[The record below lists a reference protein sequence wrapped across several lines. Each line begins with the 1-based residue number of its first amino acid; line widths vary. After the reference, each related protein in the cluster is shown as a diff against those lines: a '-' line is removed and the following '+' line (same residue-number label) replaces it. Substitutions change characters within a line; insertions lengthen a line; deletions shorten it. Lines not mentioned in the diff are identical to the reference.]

1 MNVYKSQRGKINT
14 SNRHACAAGIQETLS
29 VRKFV
34 FGVVS
39 LDAIKLRF
47 IRSNASRL
55 GPHTF
60 QLFNSQL
67 YFFLGIDPAD
77 GQTTSR
83 QPPPFTLPR
92 TLDQMSSSASPFQ
105 SSSGLPQTLDLSQ
118 SAPAAMRQASASGLC
133 QEQPGLQL
141 PADNAA
147 SAPHEVQPHPLP
159 LVPSPST
166 DVVRESTPPADVTPV
181 SQDQVV
187 ETQPG
192 VAEGDTESDEA
203 AAASMLPHPE
213 DCSHI
218 QAMEQ
223 EVNEPDT
230 AKATEVFPSDPSQS
244 DSVEMESPPSSE
256 GAVSSEQGQP
266 GREQRSSSDSIPS
279 LAAALMEL
287 HELLVSNNPT
297 QSQNCA
303 SSCPS
308 AHPIKQEINEATPEP
323 CNPTPGNTPPCT
335 PSTALAASAGPSD
348 AKANNAAA
356 VSNKGPS
363 NCLTSDLSGQD
374 EYLGGD
380 AAETV
385 EGQRPPQH
393 PDSSRKRGP
402 VGQGQNEASKISSS
416 QPEPEVPPDPAGSL
430 ELREPTEGHQ
440 GKASGPGSPETLG
453 LQTEPAVLSP
463 PSMVVGSPEEITN
476 TSSDSSPP
484 LPEAPQLTSPAPL
497 LPSPHPFIEQFPA
510 EHIQRIQAAGFSA
523 MEAAE
528 ALERA
533 HGVVELALLALLA
546 RSITVPT

>member
-1 MNVYKSQRGKINT
+1 MNVHKSQRGKIST
-14 SNRHACAAGIQETLS
+14 SNRRACAAGVQETLS

-39 LDAIKLRF
+39 LDAIKLHF
-47 IRSNASRL
+47 VRSNASRL
-55 GPHTF
+55 GPHSF

-67 YFFLGIDPAD
+67 YFFCLGLDPAH

-105 SSSGLPQTLDLSQ
+105 SSSGLPQTLDRSQ

-141 PADNAA
+141 PAENAA

-159 LVPSPST
+159 LVPSPSA
-166 DVVRESTPPADVTPV
+166 DIVRESTPPADGTLV
-181 SQDQVV
+181 SQDQVA

-203 AAASMLPHPE
+203 GATSVLPHPE
-213 DCSHI
+213 DSSHI

-223 EVNEPDT
+223 ELNASDR
-230 AKATEVFPSDPSQS
+230 AKATEVLPSDPGQS
-244 DSVEMESPPSSE
+244 DSVEMESPPASE
-256 GAVSSEQGQP
+256 GVASSEQGQP
-266 GREQRSSSDSIPS
+266 EREQRSSSDSIPS

-287 HELLVSNNPT
+287 HELLVSNNQA
-297 QSQNCA
+297 QSQTCA

-308 AHPIKQEINEATPEP
+308 SHPIGQEINEASPEP
-323 CNPTPGNTPPCT
+323 CNPTPGNSPPCT
-335 PSTALAASAGPSD
+335 PSTAPSAGPSD
-348 AKANNAAA
+348 AKANNNAAA

-393 PDSSRKRGP
+393 PDGSRTRGTF
-402 VGQGQNEASKISSS
+402 GQGQTEASEISSS
-416 QPEPEVPPDPAGSL
+416 QPEPEVPPDPAGSP

-440 GKASGPGSPETLG
+440 GKASGSSSPEPLG

-463 PSMVVGSPEEITN
+463 PPVVLGSQEISN
-476 TSSDSSPP
+476 ASSDSSPP
-484 LPEAPQLTSPAPL
+484 LPVAPQLTSPAPL

>member
-1 MNVYKSQRGKINT
+1 
-14 SNRHACAAGIQETLS
+14 
-29 VRKFV
+29 
-34 FGVVS
+34 
-39 LDAIKLRF
+39 
-47 IRSNASRL
+47 
-55 GPHTF
+55 
-60 QLFNSQL
+60 
-67 YFFLGIDPAD
+67 
-77 GQTTSR
+77 
-83 QPPPFTLPR
+83 
-92 TLDQMSSSASPFQ
+92 MSSSASPFQ
-105 SSSGLPQTLDLSQ
+105 SSSGPPQTLDRSQ
-118 SAPAAMRQASASGLC
+118 SAPAAMRQASVPELC

-141 PADNAA
+141 PLPSSSAENAA
-147 SAPHEVQPHPLP
+147 SAPHQVQPHPLP

-166 DVVRESTPPADVTPV
+166 DVLRESTPPADLTPA
-181 SQDQVV
+181 SQDQAV

-203 AAASMLPHPE
+203 VGTSILPHPE
-213 DCSHI
+213 ESSHI
-218 QAMEQ
+218 QAMEE
-223 EVNEPDT
+223 EVNESDT
-230 AKATEVFPSDPSQS
+230 AKATDTFPSDPSQS

-256 GAVSSEQGQP
+256 GVVSSEQGQP
-266 GREQRSSSDSIPS
+266 EREQRSSSDSIPS

-287 HELLVSNNPT
+287 HELLVSNNQS

-303 SSCPS
+303 TSCPS
-308 AHPIKQEINEATPEP
+308 SHPIKQEINEAAPEP
-323 CNPTPGNTPPCT
+323 CNPTLGNTPPCT
-335 PSTALAASAGPSD
+335 PSTALTAGAGPSD

-363 NCLTSDLSGQD
+363 DCLSSELSGQE

-385 EGQRPPQH
+385 EGQRSPQH

-402 VGQGQNEASKISSS
+402 VGQGQNEASKINSS

-430 ELREPTEGHQ
+430 ELREPTEGQQ
-440 GKASGPGSPETLG
+440 GKASGSNSSETLG
-453 LQTEPAVLSP
+453 LQTEPTVLSP
-463 PSMVVGSPEEITN
+463 PSMAVGSPEEVSN
-476 TSSDSSPP
+476 TSSDSSLP